1 MNILACNWRATMLS
15 YFKYVIKFAFNAA
28 TLHVACATCSS
39 VCQGNYWRR
48 PRRIFVCTISRNKKP
63 FSELILMANER
74 LDERAGNWRGEGE
87 AGKVA
92 PLDRSIC
99 HSTRYGAW
107 YICYKQGE
115 GTETGS
121 IKTTRREINS
131 NNACCNCYANCESI
145 EI

>member
-1 MNILACNWRATMLS
+1 
-15 YFKYVIKFAFNAA
+15 
-28 TLHVACATCSS
+28 
-39 VCQGNYWRR
+39 
-48 PRRIFVCTISRNKKP
+48 
-63 FSELILMANER
+63 MANER
-74 LDERAGNWRGEGE
+74 LDERAGNWRGE
-87 AGKVA
+87 AGKLA

-115 GTETGS
+115 GTETGA